1 MAAVAGS
8 LSAPGGVVTRIR
20 RGYLRHEPVLLG
32 ILGLLLFVGLW
43 ELASSLGWINPIV
56 LSRPS
61 QVAAAV
67 GRQWA
72 SGELPRD
79 LQVTIGEILAS
90 FLIASAVGLALGIA
104 MGLNRTVEYALDPFV
119 WFLYSAPLVAF
130 YPLLVIWLGFG
141 FWTVLA
147 IGVFLS
153 VVPIAVNTLAGAR
166 GVDPVLIRAVRAFG
180 GSRREVIQKVILPG
194 ALPLIL
200 AGLRIGVGRTL
211 IGVLLGELFSANV
224 GLGYRMTFYGAR
236 LRTTDVLVP
245 LVAIIIIGVAA
256 TQALRLLEH
265 RLSRWRHV

>member
-1 MAAVAGS
+1 MAAVAGT
-8 LSAPGGVVTRIR
+8 LSPR
-20 RGYLRHEPVLLG
+20 RAYVRHEPVVLG
-32 ILGLLLFVGLW
+32 VLGLVLFVGLW
-43 ELASSLGWINPIV
+43 EVAGGLGWINPV
-56 LSRPS
+56 LLSRPS
-61 QVAAAV
+61 QVVAAV
-67 GRQWA
+67 GRQWT

-79 LQVTIGEILAS
+79 LQVTVGEILAS
-90 FLIASAVGLALGIA
+90 FVVASVVGITLGIA

-119 WFLYSAPLVAF
+119 WFFYSAPLVAF

-147 IGVFLS
+147 IGVFLAF
-153 VVPIAVNTLAGAR
+153 VPIAVNTLAGAR

-211 IGVLLGELFSANV
+211 IGVLLGELFSANA
-224 GLGYRMTFYGAR
+224 GLGYRMTIYGAR

-245 LVAIIIIGVAA
+245 LVAITIIGVAA
-256 TQALRLLEH
+256 TQGLRLLEH
-265 RLSRWRHV
+265 RLSRWRQA

>member
-8 LSAPGGVVTRIR
+8 LSAPGGVVMRVR
-20 RGYLRHEPVLLG
+20 RGYLRHEPLLLG
-32 ILGLLLFVGLW
+32 VLGLFLFVGLW
-43 ELASSLGWINPIV
+43 ELASAVGWINPVV

-79 LQVTIGEILAS
+79 LQVTIGEIVAS
-90 FLIASAVGLALGIA
+90 FLVASAVGVALGIA

-119 WFLYSAPLVAF
+119 WFLYAAPLVAF

-153 VVPIAVNTLAGAR
+153 VVPIAVNTLAGVR

-180 GSRREVIQKVILPG
+180 GSQLEVIQKVILPG

-211 IGVLLGELFSANV
+211 IGVLLGELFSANA

-245 LVAIIIIGVAA
+245 LVAIIIIGVGA

-265 RLSRWRHV
+265 RLSRWRQV